1 VAARGVHSEHSVRH
15 PPLIYNHRVIAR
27 LVLGYVLG
35 VLALIP
41 HLTKAVDKERSY
53 TLAIVMTSDVPGA
66 LQVFYDIG
74 AGLREADSAA
84 VPLETERREYEL
96 PLPKEGYRFLRIDP
110 GNQPGRYT
118 IERAVIRRPDGST
131 YWSIP
136 LAELRPLHQLSLIER
151 TSERLVV
158 ESPPGSNDPQL
169 LYELSQPLPESS
181 RPPSLGML
189 LARLVSYV
197 CALVLLI
204 GLLER
209 ALRRVAPTAWG
220 WLQATA
226 QWSDAHQTGAV
237 LVAAAMATLIATYPI
252 LFLNRSLVSPN
263 NGGTRMLYDQAPYVP
278 GSQDLEIEDVRA
290 ADVYA
295 MMAAFLPYA
304 KVQRDS
310 LSYGEVPLWNRFN
323 GTGRALWGQGQ
334 TFFGDPLHW
343 LTFLDADWGQDLKFV
358 AHRFVFAAGVGLV
371 ALTAGCSWLAAAMA
385 AASTPFLGFYSFRFN
400 HDAAFAVSYA
410 PWILIGWLWLAS
422 ASTRFHMA
430 RAAVLLSVTST
441 LVLLASP
448 PKEAAIV
455 LASCQA
461 AGLLVL
467 LLCRRD
473 APGFWQR
480 LGFATVAGAAMVA
493 ITAPHW
499 VAFLDTLRNSL
510 TVYDR
515 PTAALFQFSA
525 APQIL
530 LGSLSPVLVLPTL
543 QVAAVPLLISAV
555 ISPLRLLR
563 LPAILACLLIA
574 MCLLAVAFGAIPA
587 DWLVRVPLVA
597 NIYQV
602 NNVTTTAAI
611 VLLSVVCAVG
621 AESLLA
627 ASLWKAG
634 LFTLLVGLTA
644 VWLFRDAAVR
654 GADMPELW
662 VIGLLLA
669 GAIAVPFS
677 MRAAG
682 RASGQVLPVLSMFAL
697 GALLLLPGGLQIETG
712 APALDQLL
720 SQPRLR
726 ADLDATSPAVEAIHR
741 AMNEPARTI
750 GIDAVLGAGS
760 QALYG
765 LEGLG
770 GPDALMSAPYEQL
783 VDAGPID
790 RPDGPLLA
798 VGWLTVVS
806 ATSFDRLAPLLDLL
820 NVGFV
825 LALPDRVLPGLI
837 EVPMQG
843 TDRLKPLRRPSAW
856 PRAFFTNGVT
866 TYVEPQELLRQVAA
880 HGKPL
885 ASVQFNDHQAMEA
898 TSGLRASAGD
908 SIPARGYVL
917 TGNTTSFV
925 VRASGPGVAV
935 LTETFLPHDFR
946 ATLNGRRVPYFRV
959 NHAFKAVTIPS
970 AGDWT
975 VKFEYRPRH
984 WDLSLSIAAA
994 GLLLLAGLGVL
1005 SRDRSPTAIH
1015 VAALH
1020 AHR

>member
-1 VAARGVHSEHSVRH
+1 
-15 PPLIYNHRVIAR
+15 VIAR

-35 VLALIP
+35 VLAFMP
-41 HLTKAVDKERSY
+41 HLAKKTVDEEHSY
-53 TLAIVMTSDVPGA
+53 KLAILMTSEVPGT
-66 LQVFYDIG
+66 LQVYYDTG

-84 VPLETERREYEL
+84 VRLETERREYEL
-96 PLPKEGYRFLRIDP
+96 PLPKGVYRVLRIDP
-110 GNQPGRYT
+110 GNHAGRYT
-118 IERAVIRRPDGST
+118 IERAAIRRPDGST
-131 YWSIP
+131 YWPIP
-136 LAELRPLHQLSLIER
+136 LAELRPVHQLSLIEL
-151 TSERLVV
+151 TSEHLVID
-158 ESPPGSNDPQL
+158 SPAGSNDPQL
-169 LYELSQPLPESS
+169 LYALPLPFPLSS
-181 RPPSLGML
+181 RPPGVGL
-189 LARLVSYV
+189 LLTRLAGYV
-197 CALVLLI
+197 FALVLLI

-209 ALRRVAPTAWG
+209 ALRRVAPTVWR
-220 WLQATA
+220 WLQETSR
-226 QWSDAHQTGAV
+226 WSDAHPRGAV
-237 LVAAAMATLIATYPI
+237 VVAAAIATLIATYPV

-263 NGGTRMLYDQAPYVP
+263 NGGTGMLYDQPPYVP
-278 GSQDLEIEDVRA
+278 GSQDLSLEDVRA
-290 ADVYA
+290 SDVYA
-295 MMAAFLPYA
+295 MMAAFLEYA
-304 KVQRDS
+304 KVQRNS

-371 ALTAGCSWLAAAMA
+371 AFTAGCSWLAAAMA
-385 AASTPFLGFYSFRFN
+385 AALTPFLGFYTFRFN
-400 HDAAFAVSYA
+400 HDAAFVVSYA
-410 PWILIGWLWLAS
+410 PWILIAWLWLAG
-422 ASTRFHMA
+422 ARRRFQMA

-448 PKEAAIV
+448 PKEAAVV

-467 LLCRRD
+467 LGCRND
-473 APGFWQR
+473 ATGLWQR
-480 LGFATVAGAAMVA
+480 LGFAMAAGAAMVA

-515 PTAALFQFSA
+515 PAAALFSFSA

-530 LGSLSPVLVLPTL
+530 LGSLNPILLLPPL
-543 QVAAVPLLISAV
+543 QIAAVPLLIAAV
-555 ISPLRLLR
+555 VSPRQLLQR
-563 LPAILACLLIA
+563 PAILACLVIA
-574 MCLLAVAFGAIPA
+574 MCLMAVAFGAIPA

-627 ASLWKAG
+627 ASPWKAG
-634 LFTLLVGLTA
+634 LFTSLVGLTA
-644 VWLFRDAAVR
+644 VWLLRDTAVR
-654 GADMPELW
+654 AVDMPEVWL
-662 VIGLLLA
+662 IGLLLA
-669 GAIAVPFS
+669 GAVAVPFS
-677 MRAAG
+677 MQAAG
-682 RASGQVLPVLSMFAL
+682 RASGQVLPVLSMLAL

-750 GIDAVLGAGS
+750 GIDMVLRAGS
-760 QALYG
+760 QGLYG

-770 GPDALMSAPYEQL
+770 GPDALQSAHYEQL

-790 RPDGPLLA
+790 RPDGPLLPGA
-798 VGWLTVVS
+798 SGGWLINVS

-825 LALPDRVLPGLI
+825 LAHPERLLPGLI
-837 EVPMQG
+837 DVPMQG
-843 TDRLKPLRRPSAW
+843 TDRLTPLRRPTAW
-856 PRAFFTNGVT
+856 PRAFFTDGVT
-866 TYVEPQELLRQVAA
+866 TYVEPQELLGQVAA

-885 ASVQFNDHQAMEA
+885 ASVQSTDHRAMEA
-898 TSGLRASAGD
+898 TRGLRASAGN
-908 SIPARGYVL
+908 SIPARGYML

-925 VRASGPGVAV
+925 VRASSPGLAV
-935 LTETFLPHDFR
+935 LTETFLPDDFR

-959 NHAFKAVTIPS
+959 NHAFKAVAIPS
-970 AGDWT
+970 AGDWA

-984 WDLSLSIAAA
+984 WDLSLAIAGA
-994 GLLLLAGLGVL
+994 GLLLLAGLAVL
-1005 SRDRSPTAIH
+1005 SRDKSPTAVY
-1015 VAALH
+1015 VALAEE
-1020 AHR
+1020 R

>member
-1 VAARGVHSEHSVRH
+1 MAARGVRSERVASHRH
-15 PPLIYNHRVIAR
+15 LLYNHRVIAR

-35 VLALIP
+35 VLAFIP
-41 HLTKAVDKERSY
+41 HLTKAVDKDHSY
-53 TLAIVMTSDVPGA
+53 KLAILMTSEIAGT
-66 LQVFYDIG
+66 LQVYYDIG
-74 AGLREADSAA
+74 AGLREADSVA

-96 PLPKEGYRFLRIDP
+96 PLPKGGYRLLRIDP

-118 IERAVIRRPDGST
+118 IERVAIRRPDGST
-131 YWSIP
+131 YWQIP
-136 LAELRPLHQLSLIER
+136 LEELRPVHQLSLIER
-151 TSERLVV
+151 TGERLVV

-169 LYELSQPLPESS
+169 LYALPLPFPLSS
-181 RPPSLGML
+181 RPPGVGLL
-189 LARLVSYV
+189 LARLAGYV
-197 CALVLLI
+197 LALVLVI

-209 ALRRVAPTAWG
+209 VLQRVAPAVWRC
-220 WLQATA
+220 LQEAA
-226 QWSDAHQTGAV
+226 QWSDAHPRGAV
-237 LVAAAMATLIATYPI
+237 LVAAAIATLIATYPI

-263 NGGTRMLYDQAPYVP
+263 NGGTGMLYDQPPYVP
-278 GSQDLEIEDVRA
+278 GSQDLSIEDVRA
-290 ADVYA
+290 SDVYA

-304 KVQRDS
+304 KVQRNS

-343 LTFLDADWGQDLKFV
+343 LTLLDADWGQDLKFV

-371 ALTAGCSWLAAAMA
+371 AFGAGCSCLAAAIA
-385 AASTPFLGFYSFRFN
+385 AALTPFLGFYTFRFN

-410 PWILIGWLWLAS
+410 PWILMAWLWLAG
-422 ASTRFHMA
+422 ARGRFQMA
-430 RAAVLLSVTST
+430 RAAVLLSVTSA

-448 PKEAAIV
+448 PKEAAVV

-467 LLCRRD
+467 LPCRRD
-473 APGFWQR
+473 ARGLWQR
-480 LGFATVAGAAMVA
+480 LGFAMAAGAAMVA

-515 PTAALFQFSA
+515 PAAALFSFSA

-530 LGSLSPVLVLPTL
+530 LGSLNPILLLPPL
-543 QVAAVPLLISAV
+543 QIAAVPLLIAAV
-555 ISPLRLLR
+555 VSPRQLLR
-563 LPAILACLLIA
+563 RPAILACLVIAVGLI
-574 MCLLAVAFGAIPA
+574 AVAFGAIPA
-587 DWLVRVPLVA
+587 HWLVRVPLVA

-602 NNVTTTAAI
+602 NNVTMTAAI

-634 LFTLLVGLTA
+634 LFTGLVGLTA
-644 VWLFRDAAVR
+644 VWLLRDASVRAV
-654 GADMPELW
+654 DMPEVWL
-662 VIGLLLA
+662 IGLLLA
-669 GAIAVPFS
+669 GAVAVPFS
-677 MRAAG
+677 MQAAG

-712 APALDQLL
+712 VPALDQLL

-750 GIDAVLGAGS
+750 GIDAVLRAGS
-760 QALYG
+760 QGLYG

-770 GPDALMSAPYEQL
+770 GPDALMSAHYEQL
-783 VDAGPID
+783 LDAGPID

-798 VGWLTVVS
+798 VGWLTTVS

-825 LALPDRVLPGLI
+825 LARPERVLPGLTD
-837 EVPMQG
+837 VPMQG
-843 TDRLKPLRRPSAW
+843 TDRLKPLRRPTAW
-856 PRAFFTNGVT
+856 PRAFFTDGVT

-885 ASVQFNDHQAMEA
+885 ASIQSTDDRAMEA
-898 TSGLRASAGD
+898 TRGLRASGGH
-908 SIPARGYVL
+908 SVPARGYML

-925 VRASGPGVAV
+925 VRSAGPGVAV
-935 LTETFLPHDFR
+935 LTETFLPDDFR
-946 ATLNGRRVPYFRV
+946 VTLNGRRVPYFRV
-959 NHAFKAVTIPS
+959 NHAFKAVAIPS
-970 AGDWT
+970 AGDWA

-984 WDLSLSIAAA
+984 WDLSLAMA
-994 GLLLLAGLGVL
+994 GSGVLLLAGLGVL
-1005 SRDRSPTAIH
+1005 SRDKSPTP
-1015 VAALH
+1015 
-1020 AHR
+1020 

>member
-1 VAARGVHSEHSVRH
+1 VRSERAASRRH
-15 PPLIYNHRVIAR
+15 LLYNHRVIAR

-35 VLALIP
+35 VLAFIP
-41 HLTKAVDKERSY
+41 HLTKAVDTDHSY
-53 TLAIVMTSDVPGA
+53 KLAILMTSEVPGT
-66 LQVFYDIG
+66 LQVYYDTG
-74 AGLREADSAA
+74 AGLREADSES

-96 PLPKEGYRFLRIDP
+96 PIPEGGYHLLRIDP

-131 YWSIP
+131 YFPIP

-169 LYELSQPLPESS
+169 VYALSRPFPLSS
-181 RPPSLGML
+181 RSSDVGLL
-189 LARLVSYV
+189 LARLAGYV
-197 CALVLLI
+197 FALVLLI

-209 ALRRVAPTAWG
+209 ALRPVAPRASR
-220 WLQATA
+220 WLQAAA
-226 QWSDAHQTGAV
+226 QWSDTHPRGAV
-237 LVAAAMATLIATYPI
+237 LVAAAIATLFATYPI

-263 NGGTRMLYDQAPYVP
+263 NGGTGMLYDQAPYVP
-278 GSQDLEIEDVRA
+278 GSQDPNIEDVRA
-290 ADVYA
+290 SDVYA

-304 KVQRDS
+304 KVQRDA
-310 LSYGEVPLWNRFN
+310 LVQGEVPLWNRFN

-334 TFFGDPLHW
+334 TFLGDPLHW

-371 ALTAGCSWLAAAMA
+371 ALTAGCSWPAAAMA
-385 AASTPFLGFYSFRFN
+385 AALTPFLGFYTFRFN
-400 HDAAFAVSYA
+400 HDAVFAVSYA
-410 PWILIGWLWLAS
+410 PWILMAWLWLAG
-422 ASTRFHMA
+422 ARRRFQMA

-448 PKEAAIV
+448 PKEAAVV
-455 LASCQA
+455 LASCQTV
-461 AGLLVL
+461 GLLVL
-467 LLCRRD
+467 LPYRND
-473 APGFWQR
+473 ATGLWQR
-480 LGFATVAGAAMVA
+480 LGFAMAAGAAMVA

-515 PTAALFQFSA
+515 PAAALFSFSA

-530 LGSLSPVLVLPTL
+530 LGSLNPILLLPPL
-543 QVAAVPLLISAV
+543 QIAAVPLLIAAV
-555 ISPLRLLR
+555 VSPRQLLR
-563 LPAILACLLIA
+563 RPAFLACLVVAIGLI
-574 MCLLAVAFGAIPA
+574 AVAFGAIPA
-587 DWLVRVPLVA
+587 DWLVHVPLVA

-627 ASLWKAG
+627 ASLWKTG
-634 LFTLLVGLTA
+634 LFTCLVGLTA
-644 VWLFRDAAVR
+644 VWLLRDAAIR
-654 GADMPELW
+654 AADTPEVWL
-662 VIGLLLA
+662 IGLLLA
-669 GAIAVPFS
+669 GAVAVPFS
-677 MRAAG
+677 MQAAG
-682 RASGQVLPVLSMFAL
+682 RASGEVLPVLSMFAL

-750 GIDAVLGAGS
+750 GIDTVLRAGS

-770 GPDALMSAPYEQL
+770 GPDALLSAPYEQL

-806 ATSFDRLAPLLDLL
+806 AASFDRLAPLLDLL

-825 LALPDRVLPGLI
+825 LARPERVLPGLTD
-837 EVPMQG
+837 VPMQG
-843 TDRLKPLRRPSAW
+843 TDRLKPLRRATAW
-856 PRAFFTNGVT
+856 PRAFFTDGVT
-866 TYVEPQELLRQVAA
+866 AYDEPQELLTQVAA

-885 ASVQFNDHQAMEA
+885 ASVQSTDHQAMEA
-898 TSGLRASAGD
+898 TRGLRASAGN
-908 SIPARGYVL
+908 SIPARGYIL

-925 VRASGPGVAV
+925 VRASRPGLAV
-935 LTETFLPHDFR
+935 LTETFLPDDFR

-959 NHAFKAVTIPS
+959 NHAFKAVAIPS
-970 AGDWT
+970 SGDWT

-984 WDLSLSIAAA
+984 WDLSLAIAAS

-1005 SRDRSPTAIH
+1005 SRERSPT
-1015 VAALH
+1015 
-1020 AHR
+1020 RR